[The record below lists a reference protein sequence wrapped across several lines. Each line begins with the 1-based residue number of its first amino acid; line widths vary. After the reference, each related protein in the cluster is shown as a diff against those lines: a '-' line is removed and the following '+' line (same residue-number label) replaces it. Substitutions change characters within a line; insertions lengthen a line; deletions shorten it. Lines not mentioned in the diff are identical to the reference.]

1 MNIGI
6 VEIVVILALLCAM
19 ALWVIA
25 LVDCALHE
33 RGTSTDRIF
42 WVLIILLGSFV
53 GAIIYLRVRRPR
65 RAAELA
71 EAAREP
77 VEEHPFG

>member
-1 MNIGI
+1 MNLGI
-6 VEIVVILALLCAM
+6 VEIVMILVLLSAM

-53 GAIIYLRVRRPR
+53 GAIIYLRIRRPR
-65 RAAELA
+65 RAAELL
-71 EAAREP
+71 ERGNEP
-77 VEEHPFG
+77 VESHPFG